1 MPPSH
6 DCDTGDVSDDDD
18 DGGDGGHHDNAAND
32 ISIFFLPV
40 QKVLR
45 LTSTA
50 AWLSRF
56 SLILPISVQVADAM
70 LY

>member
-32 ISIFFLPV
+32 IPIFPLPA
-40 QKVLR
+40 QKEIR
-45 LTSTA
+45 LTPTVA
-50 AWLSRF
+50 CIERC
-56 SLILPISVQVADAM
+56 SLILPISVQVSDAM